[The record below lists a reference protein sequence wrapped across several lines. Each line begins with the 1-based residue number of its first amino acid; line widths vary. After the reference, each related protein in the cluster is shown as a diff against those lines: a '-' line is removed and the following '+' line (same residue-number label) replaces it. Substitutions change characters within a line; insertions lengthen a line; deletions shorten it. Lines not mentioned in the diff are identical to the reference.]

1 MPPTQAILWL
11 CRDRLSAH
19 SLSWLRVPIESIRRP
34 RRDIL
39 RLWTLRAPLVVQAGA
54 LPNSQPPTPGATP
67 LPVMGTTVRLN
78 HINSESFNLGQ
89 RVRQTGAP
97 HSSCCRQPSR
107 CSANLT
113 INSQSAANFSHASL
127 SNGLKAF
134 SARWRHSSAICRYFS
149 ASLTQIKPRTD
160 AIYVKSRGARSFL
173 KTGQCYFQ
181 NQPLGSE
188 TGQYP
193 QGLPAAGAWANEPS
207 RPAPSAFSSLGV
219 QGRPHFSRWLL
230 DFGRLGR
237 LDRLLF
243 EKRRFLQTGDCRAL
257 RGLCAAR
264 ITCGSGRPRTG
275 VAIMMIKGRGTESR
289 GR

>member
-1 MPPTQAILWL
+1 VASRAHRKHSSAKARYSAAVDIARSS
-11 CRDRLSAH
+11 CRTGGSATELSATDA
-19 SLSWLRVPIESIRRP
+19 W
-34 RRDIL
+34 
-39 RLWTLRAPLVVQAGA
+39 
-54 LPNSQPPTPGATP
+54 GATP
-67 LPVMGTTVRLN
+67 LPVMGTTLRLN

-193 QGLPAAGAWANEPS
+193 RGLPAAGA
-207 RPAPSAFSSLGV
+207 
-219 QGRPHFSRWLL
+219 
-230 DFGRLGR
+230 
-237 LDRLLF
+237 
-243 EKRRFLQTGDCRAL
+243 
-257 RGLCAAR
+257 
-264 ITCGSGRPRTG
+264 
-275 VAIMMIKGRGTESR
+275 
-289 GR
+289 